1 MYTLTR
7 EEQETTINWCRGD
20 KTATI
25 DTADPVEI
33 RKLDKLA
40 EAYPDVYKVLRINP
54 HHNGKMYSVPA
65 RYIRFGKPAS
75 AARRE
80 AARRNSVFC
89 SVDAPIR
96 ESEEPPPLPAY
107 DLQG

>member
-7 EEQETTINWCRGD
+7 EEQETNINWCRAED
-20 KTATI
+20 TATI
-25 DTADPVEI
+25 NTADPVVL

-40 EAYPDVYKVLRINP
+40 EAYPDVYKVQRINP
-54 HHNGKMYSVPA
+54 HHDGRMYSVPA
-65 RYIRFGKPAS
+65 RYIRLGKPAS

-96 ESEEPPPLPAY
+96 ESEEPPQLPAY
-107 DLQG
+107 ELQG

>member
-1 MYTLTR
+1 MYKLTL
-7 EEQETTINWCRGD
+7 EEQETTINWCRAEE
-20 KTATI
+20 TATI
-25 DTADPVEI
+25 DTADPVVM

-40 EAYPDVYKVLRINP
+40 EAYPDVYKVDRVDPNYTA
-54 HHNGKMYSVPA
+54 KRYSIPA

-75 AARRE
+75 VARRE

-96 ESEEPPPLPAY
+96 KSEEPPPH
-107 DLQG
+107 